1 MSADETAAGR
11 TLGRR
16 ELHDGRVGR
25 FGVERVDLPN
35 GQVVDLEILRHP
47 GAAAVVPLHEDGSI
61 TLIRQYRH
69 AGGGTI
75 WEIPA
80 GKLEPD
86 ESPETCA
93 ARELAEEA
101 GLRGALR
108 PLLPLLTT
116 PAFTDEVIHLYV
128 AEALEAVPQALE
140 ADEVI
145 TPARLT
151 RAEVEQLI
159 DSGQIRDGKTLVGI
173 LLAWRTADQR
183 PKIA

>member
-1 MSADETAAGR
+1 MNDSAQGR
-11 TLGRR
+11 TRARR

-25 FGVERVDLPN
+25 FGVEQVELPN
-35 GQVVDLEILRHP
+35 GNVVELEILRHP
-47 GAAAVVPLHEDGSI
+47 GAAAVVPLHDDGSI

-80 GKLEPD
+80 GKLEPG
-86 ESPETCA
+86 EAPEACA

-101 GLRGALR
+101 GLAGALT

-128 AEALEAVPQALE
+128 ARGLRDVPLALE

-145 TPARLT
+145 APVRLS
-151 RAEVEQLI
+151 RAEVERLI
-159 DSGQIRDGKTLVGI
+159 DDGQIRDGKTLVGV
-173 LLAWRTADQR
+173 LLAWRAADQR

>member
-1 MSADETAAGR
+1 MSGDDTAAGR

-16 ELHDGRVGR
+16 ELHDGHVGR

-35 GQVVDLEILRHP
+35 GRVVDLEILRHP
-47 GAAAVVPLHEDGSI
+47 GAAAVVPMHADGSV

-80 GKLEPD
+80 GKLEPGEAPD
-86 ESPETCA
+86 ACA

-101 GLRGALR
+101 GLRGALT

-128 AEALEAVPQALE
+128 AEDLQPVPQALE

-145 TPARLT
+145 DPVRLS
-151 RAEVEQLI
+151 RAEVERLI

-173 LLAWRTADQR
+173 LLAWRAADQR
-183 PKIA
+183 PKIV